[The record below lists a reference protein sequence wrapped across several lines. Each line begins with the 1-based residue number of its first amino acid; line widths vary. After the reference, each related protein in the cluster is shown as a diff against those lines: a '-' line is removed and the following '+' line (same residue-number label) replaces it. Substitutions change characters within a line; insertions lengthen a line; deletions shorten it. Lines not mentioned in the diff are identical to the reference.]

1 MVRHYGV
8 SPMHQTLPASVARR
22 RIYPLSPRDLTE
34 EQIAVTFAMTSRR
47 PEPFDE
53 IATQVSAE
61 RAADFNERWVVGY
74 GHASVAEH
82 AILHLA
88 VENISRLACDTLE
101 DNRLASYTEKS
112 SRYQVIDPES
122 FHIPLELDN
131 HPALRAEYVSVCRA
145 LFAAYSR
152 LIDGVMSH
160 LRSRQSQRDGES
172 DAAYDLRLRRQATDA
187 CRAVLPASTLT
198 NVGVTANARTLEH
211 AISKLMSSDLAEE
224 RDMGSELREQG
235 RSITPTLVK
244 YADHSAYLAGRRQ
257 VPVPADEL
265 APDTSPISVRLLDY
279 DRDATRKLA
288 AALLFRRGGD
298 YGHAL
303 ALSEAM
309 TETERIQLIDGAV
322 REIGPHD
329 AAPREFELAGYTFEF
344 VFDYG
349 AMREFRRHRMQTY
362 LAQPLTVANG
372 YDTPPL
378 VKESGLTGVF
388 EPAVSQSERLYAAL
402 AGEHPA
408 VAQYAVTHAHR
419 QRVLSRMN
427 LRECYHLFKLRSSRQ
442 AHRSIREPVLE
453 AMRLAVQA
461 QPELFRRL
469 PLRNAPEWWPFPEQ

>member
-1 MVRHYGV
+1 
-8 SPMHQTLPASVARR
+8 MHQKLVASVARR
-22 RIYPLSPRDLTE
+22 RIYPLSPRELTE

-122 FHIPLELDN
+122 FHVPSELDN
-131 HPALRAEYVSVCRA
+131 HPALRAEYVSVCRT
-145 LFAAYSR
+145 LFVAYAQ
-152 LIDGVMSH
+152 LIDGVMAH
-160 LRSRQSQRDGES
+160 LRSRHSQRDGES

-198 NVGVTANARTLEH
+198 NVGLTANARTLEH
-211 AISKLMSSDLAEE
+211 AISKLMSSQLAEE
-224 RDMGSELREQG
+224 RDVGAELREQG

-244 YADHSAYLAGRRQ
+244 YADYSPYLADMRRLPSAEREPAANAS
-257 VPVPADEL
+257 PVR
-265 APDTSPISVRLLDY
+265 VKLLEY
-279 DRDATRKLA
+279 DHDATRKLT

-303 ALSEAM
+303 ALSQAM
-309 TETERIQLIDGAV
+309 TETERIEMIDVAA
-322 REIGPHD
+322 RDIGPHD
-329 AAPREFELAGYTFEF
+329 APPREFELVGFTFEF

-349 AMREFRRHRMQTY
+349 ALREFRRHRMQTY
-362 LAQPLTVANG
+362 LGQPLTVANG
-372 YDTPPL
+372 CDTPPL
-378 VKESGLTGVF
+378 VEESGLSGVF
-388 EPAVSQSERLYAAL
+388 DQAVSQSERLYSAL

-419 QRVLSRMN
+419 QRILSRMN

-453 AMRLAVQA
+453 AMRLAVEA

-469 PLRNAPEWWPFPEQ
+469 PLRNAPGWWPFPKG